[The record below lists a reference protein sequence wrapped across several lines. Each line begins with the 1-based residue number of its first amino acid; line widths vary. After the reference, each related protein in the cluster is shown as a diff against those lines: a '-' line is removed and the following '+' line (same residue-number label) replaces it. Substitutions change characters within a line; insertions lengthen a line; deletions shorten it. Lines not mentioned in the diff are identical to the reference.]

1 MNKLKLVVLVSLL
14 CAVMAQGAELTINPS
29 AGPVGPQPTLTGKAP
44 STAAKVFLIVN
55 PEQAPGQYWV
65 QKMANVDPKKNWACS
80 IHVGEPGNAYA
91 GQKFV
96 VIAVADPNDN
106 LHEGDVL
113 GAWPSGK
120 WVSQPIT
127 LTRK

>member
-1 MNKLKLVVLVSLL
+1 MTKWTFVCLLL
-14 CAVMAQGAELTINPS
+14 CAVCLAYAAEFTINPVT
-29 AGPVGPQPTLTGKAP
+29 GPIGPQPTMTGKAP
-44 STAAKVFLIVN
+44 SADAKVFLIVN

-65 QKMANVDPKKNWACS
+65 QKVAAVDVKKNWVCS

-96 VIAVADPNDN
+96 VMAVADPNDT

-120 WVSQPIT
+120 WVSQQVT

>member
-1 MNKLKLVVLVSLL
+1 MNKLTLAVVVSLL
-14 CAVMAQGAELTINPS
+14 GVVIAYAAEFTINPV

-44 STAAKVFLIVN
+44 GVDAKVFLIVN
-55 PEQAPGQYWV
+55 PEQTPGQYWV
-65 QKMANVDPKKNWACS
+65 QKAASVDAKKNWVCS
-80 IHVGEPGNAYA
+80 IHVGEPGTVYA

-96 VIAVADPNDN
+96 VTAVANPKDT

-120 WVSQPIT
+120 WVSQSVT